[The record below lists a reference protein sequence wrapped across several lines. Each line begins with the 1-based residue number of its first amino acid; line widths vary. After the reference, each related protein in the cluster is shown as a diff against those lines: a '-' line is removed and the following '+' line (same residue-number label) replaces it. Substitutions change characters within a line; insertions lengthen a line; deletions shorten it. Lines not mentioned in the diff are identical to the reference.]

1 MKTLKLLFTFG
12 LVAAFIYCGWQLIP
26 PFFYNYQF
34 QDAVDNEARIDSY
47 TNSRTEDDIRTSV
60 IKKADELEIP
70 LTPNQVQ
77 VQRLPNNVIYIE
89 ANYSVHVNLPG
100 YPLDLRFKATSKN
113 KPL

>member
-12 LVAAFIYCGWQLIP
+12 LVAVLIYCGWQVVP

-47 TNSRTEDDIRTSV
+47 TNSRTEDDIRNSV
-60 IKKADELEIP
+60 MKKAEDLEIP
-70 LTPNQVQ
+70 LAANQVQ

-100 YPLDLRFKATSKN
+100 YPLDLQFKAMSKN

>member
-1 MKTLKLLFTFG
+1 MKTLKVLFAFG
-12 LVAAFIYCGWQLIP
+12 LVAVLIYTGWQVVP

-34 QDAVDNEARIDSY
+34 QDALDNEARIDSY
-47 TNSRTEDDIRTSV
+47 TNTRSEDDIKTSI
-60 IKKADELEIP
+60 IKKAEDLEIP
-70 LTPNQVQ
+70 LTSNQVQ

-100 YPLDLRFKATSKN
+100 YPLDLQFKATSKN